1 MDNKKKFEIEFD
13 DDFDSWLAQR
23 EQAMKTSQVKK
34 PVQPARPAAPA
45 QPAKPAAPAQ
55 PARPAAP
62 AKPARPAQPARP
74 AAPVQPVRPAAPVQP
89 VRPAK
94 PARPAAPVKSARPA
108 APAAPAQPVRPA
120 KPVQPADVTD
130 AATTVIPP
138 IPSKPVARPDARQF
152 KPVQSDSGN
161 GFAVNRKDVVKNFKI
176 EIDENEYSK
185 PAYEE
190 PSLSVKPAKKDKSIY
205 FAGRK
210 PSKAQIERRHAQ
222 DKAREERK
230 RKDKQTTVPRKVKEY
245 DQVARLSRVILLVA
259 IIFCS
264 SIIAAYGISCINDV
278 LAISRS
284 DELVTV
290 DIEKGSDYNDVIK
303 ALDSSGL
310 IKHRWFCKIITKF
323 RGFDEEKYLYG
334 KHYLTPDMGVEG
346 MLTAMLE
353 DQVSDKTIRL
363 SFPEGWTIPQ
373 IIAKLDENNVC
384 PAEYIYDALKDTE
397 FDYGFV
403 RYIPTDEVRC
413 YLLEGYIFPDTYDFF
428 VSEKENGVGE
438 NPTSILN
445 KFLGNFETKWNDV
458 YAKRAEEL
466 GITLDEVITIAS
478 IIEKEAADKSQ
489 MTLVSS
495 VIHNRLNHP
504 GSYPTLGCDSTKKY
518 VTNYLAPVL
527 GSDAANAYIGSYD
540 TNSIRSGL
548 PAGPICNPG
557 IDAIEAAL
565 NPDDTNYYYFCH
577 NENGKIYMA
586 ETYAQFRAN
595 WAQVLRDNEGN

>member
-1 MDNKKKFEIEFD
+1 MPAKT
-13 DDFDSWLAQR
+13 
-23 EQAMKTSQVKK
+23 KTSSGSVE
-34 PVQPARPAAPA
+34 
-45 QPAKPAAPAQ
+45 
-55 PARPAAP
+55 
-62 AKPARPAQPARP
+62 
-74 AAPVQPVRPAAPVQP
+74 
-89 VRPAK
+89 
-94 PARPAAPVKSARPA
+94 
-108 APAAPAQPVRPA
+108 
-120 KPVQPADVTD
+120 
-130 AATTVIPP
+130 
-138 IPSKPVARPDARQF
+138 RPDARQF

-161 GFAVNRKDVVKNFKI
+161 DIAVSRRDVVKNFKI
-176 EIDENEYSK
+176 HIDENEYSK
-185 PAYEE
+185 PAFEE
-190 PSLSVKPAKKDKSIY
+190 PSASSKPAKKDKSIY

-210 PSKAQIERRHAQ
+210 PTKAQIERRHAQ
-222 DKAREERK
+222 DKAREEK
-230 RKDKQTTVPRKVKEY
+230 KKKDKQVSARPKLSER
-245 DQVARLSRVILLVA
+245 DQVARLSRIILWVA
-259 IIFCS
+259 IFVCS
-264 SIIAAYGISCINDV
+264 TVIAAYGISCINDV
-278 LAISRS
+278 LAITRS

-303 ALDSSGL
+303 ALDSNGL

-334 KHYLTPDMGVEG
+334 KHYLTADMGVEG

-353 DQVSDKTIRL
+353 DQTSDKTIRL

-373 IIAKLDENNVC
+373 IIEKLDENNVC
-384 PAEYIYDALKDTE
+384 PAEYIYDALKDVE

-403 RYIPTDEVRC
+403 RYIPTDELRC
-413 YLLEGYIFPDTYDFF
+413 YKLEGYIFPDTYDFF

-445 KFLGNFETKWNDV
+445 KFLSNFETKWNDA

-466 GITLDEVITIAS
+466 GVTLDEVIIIAS

-489 MTLVSS
+489 MTKVSS

-518 VTNYLAPVL
+518 VTNYLTPVL
-527 GSDAANAYIGSYD
+527 GSAGANAYLGSYD

-557 IDAIEAAL
+557 VDAIEAAL

-577 NENGKIYMA
+577 NEDGKIYMA